1 MATMNSF
8 PPDVPK
14 DLPKDLDEA
23 RDDIEGAVGTVRA
36 KASNL
41 AEKATETVR
50 DGYYRAKDAITE
62 TDPVELAREG
72 GEAVRDAVARHPLA
86 AFGLG
91 ALSVGLIAWASLRGS
106 SSSRFERYEPDYGRW
121 SRLLQGYGSDATDAG
136 ESALKSG
143 EKWLRSNSGVARDQ
157 ARDLA
162 AHARDYAGQARDYA
176 DYGGR
181 MIAKRAEREP
191 VAALIGVGI
200 AVYFIGSLL
209 ASASA
214 SEPAPA
220 SRRTAKR

>member
-1 MATMNSF
+1 MATMNTF

-14 DLPKDLDEA
+14 TSDLPKDRDGI
-23 RDDIEGAVGTVRA
+23 RDDIESTVGTVRA

-62 TDPVELAREG
+62 TDPAELARESG
-72 GEAVRDAVARHPLA
+72 AAVRDTVVRHPLA

-91 ALSVGLIAWASLRGS
+91 ALSVGLIAWAGLRGS

-121 SRLLQGYGSDATDAG
+121 SRLLQSYGSDAAEAG
-136 ESALKSG
+136 ESVLKNS
-143 EKWLRSNSGVARDQ
+143 EKWLRSNSGVAREQ
-157 ARDLA
+157 
-162 AHARDYAGQARDYA
+162 ARDYASQARDYA

-191 VAALIGVGI
+191 IAALLGVGI
-200 AVYFIGSLL
+200 AVYVIGSLL
-209 ASASA
+209 SSAA
-214 SEPAPA
+214 AAEPAPA
-220 SRRTAKR
+220 RKRTTKR

>member
-1 MATMNSF
+1 MATMNTF
-8 PPDVPK
+8 PPDIPK
-14 DLPKDLDEA
+14 NSDLPKDRDEL
-23 RDDIEGAVGTVRA
+23 RDDIESTVGTVRA

-50 DGYYRAKDAITE
+50 DGYFRARDAITE
-62 TDPVELAREG
+62 TDPAELARES
-72 GEAVRDAVARHPLA
+72 GEAVRDAVVRHPLA

-121 SRLLQGYGSDATDAG
+121 SRMLQSYGSDAAEAG
-136 ESALKSG
+136 QSMLKSG
-143 EKWLRSNSGVARDQ
+143 EKWLRSNGDVAREQ
-157 ARDLA
+157 
-162 AHARDYAGQARDYA
+162 ARDYAGQARDYA

-191 VAALIGVGI
+191 IAALLGVGI
-200 AVYFIGSLL
+200 AVYVIGSLL
-209 ASASA
+209 TSAKA

-220 SRRTAKR
+220 RKRATKR